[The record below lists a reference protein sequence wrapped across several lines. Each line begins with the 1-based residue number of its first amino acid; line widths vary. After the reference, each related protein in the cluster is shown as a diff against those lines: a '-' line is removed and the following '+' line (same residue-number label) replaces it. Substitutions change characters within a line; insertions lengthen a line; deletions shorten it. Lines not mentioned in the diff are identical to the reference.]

1 MISQLF
7 FPHRFLRSRHVSF
20 LDSNSLCLCVAAAS
34 SQSNLV
40 NCIFIEFFLSH
51 GMEQAIQ
58 EGICWTCGSNDSQG
72 SMNGLRA
79 LWQFILVCNGI
90 DLSF

>member
-51 GMEQAIQ
+51 GMEQA
-58 EGICWTCGSNDSQG
+58 
-72 SMNGLRA
+72 A

>member
-40 NCIFIEFFLSH
+40 NCIFIEFFFITWNGASV
-51 GMEQAIQ
+51 
-58 EGICWTCGSNDSQG
+58 ICFHRTG
-72 SMNGLRA
+72 
-79 LWQFILVCNGI
+79 
-90 DLSF
+90 

>member
-40 NCIFIEFFLSH
+40 NCIFID
-51 GMEQAIQ
+51 IQ

-72 SMNGLRA
+72 PMNGLRA